1 VKETSESAD
10 LREPTNPYHRLLSDL
25 AGMKSKAPRL
35 NSAINTWR
43 RSFREKIQAEAK
55 LQAEKLGKDGNMLA
69 SVREQV
75 AKKMFE
81 QLSTEEQE
89 EWASQAKE
97 EHQEAMKEWK
107 EQIKRPPSTSLA
119 DRQR

>member
-1 VKETSESAD
+1 
-10 LREPTNPYHRLLSDL
+10 
-25 AGMKSKAPRL
+25 
-35 NSAINTWR
+35 
-43 RSFREKIQAEAK
+43 
-55 LQAEKLGKDGNMLA
+55 MLA

-97 EHQEAMKEWK
+97 EHQEEMKEWK
-107 EQIKRPPSTSLA
+107 EQTTRPPSAGPSTTSPTLYSPYWMESA
-119 DRQR
+119 LSQVGKPR